1 MKPETE
7 LQKRIQDS
15 LERMGIW
22 VIPMAV
28 TGKRSNRSVR
38 TGEPGMPD
46 LCLPTLGW
54 LEVKIGDGD
63 LSEDQR
69 KWHERARKWGVWV
82 ATAWSLEEAIRLV
95 RERQDYLRQ
104 EPPLRG
110 MPKLHPQSGS
120 ASVVRKP

>member
-7 LQKRIQDS
+7 LQKHIQDA

-28 TGKRSNRSVR
+28 TGKRSSRSVR
-38 TGEPGMPD
+38 TGEPGVPD
-46 LCLPTLGW
+46 LCLPALGW
-54 LEVKIGDGD
+54 LEVKIGDGN

-69 KWHERARKWGVWV
+69 LWHERARREGVWV

-95 RERQDYLRQ
+95 RERQYNLRVSR
-104 EPPLRG
+104 LFG
-110 MPKLHPQSGS
+110 LG
-120 ASVVRKP
+120 

>member
-1 MKPETE
+1 MKPETA
-7 LQKRIQDS
+7 LQKRIQEA
-15 LERMGIW
+15 LEKIGIW

-38 TGEPGMPD
+38 TGEPGLPD

-54 LEVKIGDGD
+54 LEVKIGDGE

-69 KWHERARKWGVWV
+69 AWHERARKEGVWV

-95 RERQDYLRQ
+95 RERKDEL
-104 EPPLRG
+104 
-110 MPKLHPQSGS
+110 SS
-120 ASVVRKP
+120 WVSVPYPS